1 MIESIIMFAL
11 GFYLGHKLA
20 TLFHVAAFK
29 KILDELGIKEKD
41 MRDLARRAGLEH
53 KIPPES
59 TKESGLEEI
68 HIKLEQHQGQI
79 YAFRMDNDGFLG
91 QGKDRD
97 SLIQHLQ
104 QRMNNVRL
112 IVDEGG
118 ELIAKTVDTQP
129 E

>member
-1 MIESIIMFAL
+1 MIEFIIIFAL

-29 KILDELGIKEKD
+29 KILEELRVSEQD
-41 MRDLARRAGLEH
+41 MRDLARRNGIIL
-53 KIPPES
+53 PEPAA
-59 TKESGLEEI
+59 EPEQLEEI

-104 QRMNNVRL
+104 QRMMNVRL

-129 E
+129 K

>member
-1 MIESIIMFAL
+1 MIEAVIIFAL

-29 KILDELGIKEKD
+29 KILDELGIKEQD
-41 MRDLARRAGLEH
+41 MRQLARRAGLEH
-53 KIPPES
+53 RLPPES

-104 QRMNNVRL
+104 QRMMNVRL

-129 E
+129 K

>member
-1 MIESIIMFAL
+1 MIELILVFVAGVI
-11 GFYLGHKLA
+11 LGHRISSA
-20 TLFHVAAFK
+20 VSQAAFK
-29 KILDELGIKEKD
+29 KILEELGIREKD
-41 MRDLARRAGLEH
+41 MRDLARRNGISL
-53 KIPPES
+53 PEP
-59 TKESGLEEI
+59 EAAEPELEEI

-104 QRMNNVRL
+104 QRMMNVRL

-129 E
+129 K

>member
-1 MIESIIMFAL
+1 MIEFIIIFAL

-29 KILDELGIKEKD
+29 KILDELGIKEQD
-41 MRDLARRAGLEH
+41 MRKLARRAGLEH
-53 KIPPES
+53 RLPPES
-59 TKESGLEEI
+59 PRESTLEEL

-79 YAFRMDNDGFLG
+79 YAFRTDNDGFLG
-91 QGKDRD
+91 QGQDRD

-129 E
+129 K